1 MSLVRVCSNALL
13 PPQDRT
19 VDIINLSAEPIGRLH
34 SSIPHDLE
42 AERIVFLPDACPGKS
57 PLPTGT
63 AVLTRQN
70 NWRKFAVSDCGCGMR
85 LLRSDLSPAELS
97 PARWDRVA
105 ALLRRN
111 KGGLGDLGGGNHFLD
126 ALEPYDDGP
135 LHFLIHTGSRNESG
149 HVDAFIDSPTRF
161 DSEFDR
167 VVRWAADNR
176 AAIHDSLNQVFGDVE
191 LVLDL
196 PHNTYEILED
206 GAALIR
212 KGSVRVA
219 PGDLSILPSHMSGD
233 VVLVR
238 ASDRVGDILNSI
250 SHGTGRKM
258 SRSDCKPLADNF
270 DFTAMRR
277 RIMIP
282 SGVEDSSLRTDGPF
296 AYRDLDE
303 CLSLIGD
310 YVEPVTR
317 YSVIGY
323 MGHL

>member
-1 MSLVRVCSNALL
+1 MEL
-13 PPQDRT
+13 
-19 VDIINLSAEPIGRLH
+19 INLSAEPIGRLH
-34 SSIPHDLE
+34 SWIPHDLV

-63 AVLTRQN
+63 AVLTRQD

-85 LLRSDLSPAELS
+85 LLRSELS
-97 PARWDRVA
+97 AREFDIARWDRVA
-105 ALLRRN
+105 DRLRAA

-149 HVDAFIDSPTRF
+149 HVDALIEDPDRF
-161 DSEFDR
+161 DVEFDR

-176 AAIHDSLNQVFGDVE
+176 EAVHESIKQIFGKVE

-196 PHNTYEILED
+196 PHNTYEILDD

-212 KGSVRVA
+212 KGSVHVE

-238 ASDRVGDILNSI
+238 ATERVADILYSI

-258 SRSDCKPLADNF
+258 SRGDCKALADQF
-270 DFTAMRR
+270 DFAAMRE

-282 SGVEDSSLRTDGPF
+282 AGIHDSSLRTDGPF
-296 AYRDLDE
+296 AYRDIDD
-303 CLSLIGD
+303 CIALIAD
-310 YVEPVTR
+310 YVDPVAR
-317 YSVIGY
+317 FSVIGY

>member
-1 MSLVRVCSNALL
+1 MNLV
-13 PPQDRT
+13 
-19 VDIINLSAEPIGRLH
+19 NLSSEPVGKLH
-34 SSIPHDLE
+34 SWIPNDLE

-63 AVLTRQN
+63 AVLTRQD

-85 LLRSDLSPAELS
+85 LLRSHISPSELDLT
-97 PARWDRVA
+97 RWDRVA
-105 ALLRRN
+105 DLLRAN
-111 KGGLGDLGGGNHFLD
+111 KGSLEDLGGGNHFLD
-126 ALEPYDDGP
+126 ALEPYDTGP

-149 HVDAFIDSPTRF
+149 HVDAFIDTPDRF
-161 DSEFDR
+161 DCEFNR

-176 AAIHDSLNQVFGDVE
+176 AAIHESINQVFGDVD

-196 PHNTYEILED
+196 PHNTYQLLDD

-212 KGSVRVA
+212 KGSVHVA
-219 PGDLSILPSHMSGD
+219 TGDLSILPSHMSGD
-233 VVLVR
+233 AVLVR
-238 ASDRVGDILNSI
+238 ATDRVGEILNSI

-258 SRSDCKPLADNF
+258 SRGDCKPLADDF
-270 DFTAMRR
+270 DFAAMRE

-282 SGVEDSSLRTDGPF
+282 TGVNDSSLRTDGPF

-303 CLSLIGD
+303 CLALIDD

-317 YSVIGY
+317 FSVIGY

>member
-1 MSLVRVCSNALL
+1 MEL
-13 PPQDRT
+13 
-19 VDIINLSAEPIGRLH
+19 INLSAEPIGRLH
-34 SSIPHDLE
+34 SWIPHDLE
-42 AERIVFLPDACPGKS
+42 AERIIFLPDACPGKS

-63 AVLTRQN
+63 AVLTRQA

-85 LLRSDLSPAELS
+85 LLRSELSAAELDLV
-97 PARWDRVA
+97 RWDRFA
-105 ALLRRN
+105 DRLRPN

-149 HVDAFIDSPTRF
+149 HVDAFINDPERF
-161 DSEFDR
+161 DDEFDR
-167 VVRWAADNR
+167 VVSWAADNR
-176 AAIHDSLNQVFGDVE
+176 AAIHESISQIFGKVE

-196 PHNTYEILED
+196 PHNTYEILDD
-206 GAALIR
+206 GAAVIR
-212 KGSVRVA
+212 KGSVHVE

-238 ASDRVGDILNSI
+238 ASERVADILFSI

-258 SRSDCKPLADNF
+258 SRAACKPLAESF
-270 DFTAMRR
+270 DFAAMRQR
-277 RIMIP
+277 VLIP
-282 SGVEDSSLRTDGPF
+282 TGVDDSSLRTDGPF

-303 CLSLIGD
+303 CLALIEG
-310 YVEPVTR
+310 YVEQVTR
-317 YSVIGY
+317 FSVVGY

>member
-1 MSLVRVCSNALL
+1 MDLV
-13 PPQDRT
+13 
-19 VDIINLSAEPIGRLH
+19 NLSAEPVGKLH
-34 SSIPHDLE
+34 SWLPHDLE

-63 AVLTRQN
+63 AVLTRQD

-85 LLRSDLSPAELS
+85 LLRSDITPAELDLT
-97 PARWDRVA
+97 RWDRVA
-105 ALLRRN
+105 DLLRAN

-149 HVDAFIDSPTRF
+149 QVDAFIDTPGRF
-161 DSEFDR
+161 DDEFNR
-167 VVRWAADNR
+167 VVKWAADNR
-176 AAIHDSLNQVFGDVE
+176 AAIHESINRVFGDVD

-196 PHNTYEILED
+196 PHNTYQIQDD

-212 KGSVRVA
+212 KGSVHVD

-238 ASDRVGDILNSI
+238 ATDRVADILNSI

-258 SRSDCKPLADNF
+258 SRGDCKPLADEF
-270 DFTAMRR
+270 DFAAMRE
-277 RIMIP
+277 RILIP
-282 SGVEDSSLRTDGPF
+282 TGVNDSSLRTDGPF

-303 CLSLIGD
+303 CMALIDD
-310 YVEPVTR
+310 YVDPVTR
-317 YSVIGY
+317 FRVIGY